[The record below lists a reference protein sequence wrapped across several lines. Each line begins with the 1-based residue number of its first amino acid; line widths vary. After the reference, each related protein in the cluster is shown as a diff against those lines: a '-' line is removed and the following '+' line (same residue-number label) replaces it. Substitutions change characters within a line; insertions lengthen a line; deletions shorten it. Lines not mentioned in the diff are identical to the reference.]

1 MSYRPTDSNPA
12 SKSFHGDPVTSK
24 LSREDSEADNLKNMS
39 VDNKTTNDDKNQMS
53 SAFTSSHH
61 ESDSSSVDREHD
73 TISENSKSS
82 AAKILPY
89 PVNGDSQLNIDQS
102 RETPEN
108 RKRKEWMDT
117 SSTSEN
123 QDTKTI
129 DENEGILNN
138 VTEPPVKITK
148 FDTPK
153 TPETVAEQK
162 DSGSTQLNRN
172 ATLPSRR
179 PSTSDSRSSASDM
192 DEKKLSDD
200 ATLNVTNNSKNAV
213 HVSKDVRPRRS
224 PDSGPKFDPSRGEE
238 LMEMPECDAYFRSLV
253 NLDPIPDA
261 PPLKKLTPR
270 EFAQLE
276 MSLQIGEKFADHS
289 DDTAWRED
297 WNGNLQLIDKEIVM
311 NINEL
316 DTTPSAKKKTIPFC
330 DWVAM
335 LARHG
340 DDFTGVKLLFSF
352 VYHMEGT
359 PLMAKR
365 ILAHYIHRPVSSIS
379 ERLQF
384 VTEACRRISYDPIV
398 LTHDGWTTVK
408 ADIPDGF
415 TGGSFLIGR
424 RLIWEKYEAVVIA
437 FVKDEDIGDLWKCL
451 WIEDL
456 DTFDLEADELLEGM
470 KRWEK
475 KVVKRKA
482 ANANA
487 NANVTSKTNRPSNR
501 FEANRNF
508 TVDGI
513 EDGIVLAK
521 SYRSKAGHPWPAR
534 IMHVTEVKALGNQI
548 ISRRSSSKNEIHVV
562 FLAPFWNGD
571 RNGSGSN
578 STGATSKYATGPL
591 FELETIDVSA
601 ETIQKYPHSVDD
613 GKISITNLQ
622 SEFRFL
628 GLPKAAFPR
637 FLNSHRMAMALK
649 TFARREMKKNYHGPI
664 DADATASLTDTH
676 PMSIKTF
683 SFPDALLHLPFE
695 YILSKHPDPTKT
707 KAKSFM
713 EEDADIT
720 EPVMLLHTMLNAL
733 TPPSCWNENGIA
745 SSSHL
750 QTPVKK
756 VQPLALPDSKG
767 LTPTMSPALDVSL
780 RISSESEKR
789 DLWGIE
795 SFASAYL
802 LKYIQPS
809 PSGDISP
816 LHSLHEGL
824 RTLVKKL
831 NKVVIESEETTNP
844 DLESRKQKL
853 ASILVFC
860 LSIKGQCEETLFSTV
875 IPESLNRQMI
885 LKEWR
890 KACERVFRRAI
901 VRLGHVDSGNG
912 VTAVLTDSRC
922 NEHITATGSFER
934 AVRIPA
940 AVKGAKKAG
949 AGSRP
954 NLPLI
959 TKIEDEYLSLAEEK
973 ILPMAHKTSYLKR
986 IKTKVS
992 NLPQDAKGVPLT
1004 DDSDGEGGEDT
1015 MGSKGSFTA
1024 AVTAV
1029 ATALKAVDMIVG
1041 GKCVNAFCAVRPP
1054 GHHAGR
1060 ELHPMNAISNGF
1072 CLLNN
1077 AAAAALYAAS
1087 PRSQGGLGLK
1097 RVCVIDIDVHHG
1109 NGTQDIL
1116 CSTYDPRFLYVSI
1129 HAGGSHINGYEDDA
1143 IDDGLRRSPYTNHNE
1158 GIYPGRCGDNSPH
1171 PGVLN
1176 IPLGRKV
1183 TPSSLG
1189 TSLICQVTP
1198 AVEKFDPELI
1208 IVSAGFDAHVN
1219 DPLGMGGLSA
1229 EDFGTVTKVIC
1240 QMAFKSCS
1248 GRVLSI
1254 LEGGYGIPCCRP
1266 IDKDLFLPKNADGSQ
1281 LKLLRLGS
1289 DLPTNMEDN
1298 MDPIFA
1304 KKLDKCHQEGFLE
1317 CVKEHV
1323 RNLALNSNVDSQ

>member
-1 MSYRPTDSNPA
+1 MSINNESINVEEKQVSSIGFHIKTNHSVNISMGEGLSKNSEEPRASDASNYSPQN
-12 SKSFHGDPVTSK
+12 FIEG
-24 LSREDSEADNLKNMS
+24 LKEP
-39 VDNKTTNDDKNQMS
+39 Q
-53 SAFTSSHH
+53 
-61 ESDSSSVDREHD
+61 ES
-73 TISENSKSS
+73 
-82 AAKILPY
+82 
-89 PVNGDSQLNIDQS
+89 
-102 RETPEN
+102 
-108 RKRKEWMDT
+108 RKRKTGEERSVLFDVSDNRSIDDSVQSHSGAESRTKVAKYDNTTISKVVVQHEDPVSRQNPSEEIVKTTTVSTPSIT
-117 SSTSEN
+117 STAS
-123 QDTKTI
+123 Q
-129 DENEGILNN
+129 NE
-138 VTEPPVKITK
+138 
-148 FDTPK
+148 
-153 TPETVAEQK
+153 
-162 DSGSTQLNRN
+162 
-172 ATLPSRR
+172 
-179 PSTSDSRSSASDM
+179 
-192 DEKKLSDD
+192 EKKNSDD
-200 ATLNVTNNSKNAV
+200 ATPNYASKVKAV
-213 HVSKDVRPRRS
+213 QVSKDRRS
-224 PDSGPKFDPSRGEE
+224 PVSDHTTDITKENQFIQ
-238 LMEMPECDAYFRSLV
+238 MPECDAYFRSLV

-261 PPLKKLTPR
+261 PPIKRLSPR
-270 EFAQLE
+270 ELAQLE
-276 MSLQIGEKFADHS
+276 LSLQIGEKFS
-289 DDTAWRED
+289 DYSNDTTWRED
-297 WNGNLQLIDKEIVM
+297 WNGNLQLIDKDIIM
-311 NINEL
+311 NLDEL
-316 DTTPSAKKKTIPFC
+316 ATNPTAKKKTIPFC
-330 DWVAM
+330 DWVAK

-365 ILAHYIHRPVSSIS
+365 ILAYYVHRPVSSIS
-379 ERLQF
+379 ERLQC
-384 VTEACRRISYDPIV
+384 VMEACRRISYDPIV

-408 ADIPDGF
+408 ADVPDGF

-451 WIEDL
+451 WIEDF

-470 KRWEK
+470 KKWEK
-475 KVVKRKA
+475 IVAKRKTVA
-482 ANANA
+482 
-487 NANVTSKTNRPSNR
+487 VTSKQNRPSNR

-508 TVDGI
+508 TVNGI
-513 EDGIVLAK
+513 EHGIVLAK

-534 IMHVTEVKALGNQI
+534 IMHVTEVKALGSQI

-571 RNGSGSN
+571 RNGTGSN
-578 STGATSKYATGPL
+578 PAPATSKYATGPL
-591 FELETIDVSA
+591 FEVETIDVSS
-601 ETIQKYPHSVDD
+601 ETILEYPHSVED

-637 FLNSHRMAMALK
+637 FLDSHRIAMALK
-649 TFARREMKKNYHGPI
+649 TYAKTEIKKFFQSAI
-664 DADATASLTDTH
+664 DVDATAALTDTH

-683 SFPDALLHLPFE
+683 TFPEALLHLPFE
-695 YILSKHPDPTKT
+695 YILSKYPDPAKQ
-707 KAKSFM
+707 KLKSFM
-713 EEDADIT
+713 EDDTEVT
-720 EPVMLLHTMLNAL
+720 EPIMQLHTILKTI
-733 TPPSCWNENGIA
+733 TPPNCWGESFVS
-745 SSSHL
+745 SSSHPE
-750 QTPVKK
+750 TPVKK
-756 VQPLALPDSKG
+756 VQPLSLPDSKG
-767 LTPTMSPALDVSL
+767 LTPTMSPTLDVSL
-780 RISSESEKR
+780 RVSSESEKR
-789 DLWGIE
+789 NLWGIE

-802 LKYIQPS
+802 LRHIQPLS
-809 PSGDISP
+809 NGNVTP
-816 LHSLHEGL
+816 LHFLQEGL
-824 RTLVKKL
+824 RKLVKNL
-831 NKVVIESEETTNP
+831 NKVVIESEEALVQ
-844 DLESRKQKL
+844 DLESRKERL
-853 ASILVFC
+853 ASILVQC
-860 LSIKGQCEETLFSTV
+860 LSVKGQCEEMLFSTA
-875 IPESLNRQMI
+875 IPDHLDRLTI

-890 KACERVFRRAI
+890 KACERVFKRSI
-901 VRLGHVDSGNG
+901 IRLGHVDSGNG

-922 NEHITATGSFER
+922 NEHITASGSFER

-940 AVKGAKKAG
+940 AVKGAKSAG
-949 AGSRP
+949 VGSRP
-954 NLPLI
+954 SLPLI
-959 TKIEDEYLSLAEEK
+959 TKIENEYLTLAEEK
-973 ILPMAHKTSYLKR
+973 ILPMAHKVSYLKR

-992 NLPQDAKGVPLT
+992 SLAQDAKGVPLT
-1004 DDSDGEGGEDT
+1004 DGSDGEGGEDT
-1015 MGSKGSFTA
+1015 MGSRGSYTA

-1097 RVCVIDIDVHHG
+1097 RVCIIDFDVHHG

-1116 CSTYDPRFLYVSI
+1116 CSTYDPRFLYVST

-1158 GIYPGRCGDNSPH
+1158 GIYPGRCGDVSPH

-1176 IPLGRKV
+1176 IPLGKKV

-1208 IVSAGFDAHVN
+1208 IISAGFDAHVN

-1240 QMAFKSCS
+1240 QMALKSCS
-1248 GRVLSI
+1248 GRILSI
-1254 LEGGYGIPCCRP
+1254 LEGGYGIPCCKP
-1266 IDKDLFLPKNADGSQ
+1266 LDKDLFLPKNSSDGPQ
-1281 LKLLRLGS
+1281 LKWLKLGS
-1289 DLPTNMEDN
+1289 DLPDNMEDN
-1298 MDPIFA
+1298 MDYLLA

-1323 RNLALNSNVDSQ
+1323 RNLAANNNLDSP